1 MYRETM
7 GKKITC
13 KPIPYQSFIKM
24 VKKNYFAQ
32 PFPSRDSKNKQIQSG
47 PWQLATVLIECEKIG
62 LLMYRNLLDP
72 LAELYLFFPP
82 YLLWKKAPITLCAA
96 EVRTEPKGLAG
107 DRDKF
112 QIPGQ

>member
-1 MYRETM
+1 
-7 GKKITC
+7 
-13 KPIPYQSFIKM
+13 M

-62 LLMYRNLLDP
+62 LLMYRNFLDP
-72 LAELYLFFPP
+72 LAELYPLFPP
-82 YLLWKKAPITLCAA
+82 YLLWKRAPSTLCAA

-107 DRDKF
+107 DRDEF
-112 QIPGQ
+112 QISGQ